1 MKGKNMSIGK
11 SENKLIAINKEVNG
25 FLDIFREFKVAS
37 KETFDEAALHLETI
51 VLQKKV
57 ITEYWAP
64 LIKTAFDAKQKT
76 ATTLREV
83 RNKEEE
89 CLTPLNKAD
98 SHMRHLRLDYKT
110 EQDKK
115 DRVAREKA
123 EEAAQKLAKK
133 EADKLLKKAEKASD
147 IVTEEKLIEKADEVK
162 IAPVFIPK
170 TVKQSERTETGT
182 LNTFVSEIKIEV
194 HDVRSIAGMVYK
206 GELPVNVLTVNEAK
220 IKTWV
225 KMYDRK
231 SGMYDGFN
239 VSIIE
244 KERITLR
251 K

>member
-1 MKGKNMSIGK
+1 MSTNK
-11 SENKLIAINKEVNG
+11 SENKLTAINKEVNG

-57 ITEYWAP
+57 VTDYWAP
-64 LIKTAFDAKQKT
+64 LIRTAFEAKQKT

-123 EEAAQKLAKK
+123 EQAAQKLAKK

-147 IVTEEKLIEKADEVK
+147 TVTEEKLIEKADEVK

-182 LNTFVSEIKIEV
+182 LNTFVSVIEV
-194 HDVRSIAGMVYK
+194 EIHDIKSICGMIYK
-206 GELPVNVLTVNEAK
+206 NELPVSCVTVNEAK
-220 IKTWV
+220 IKNWV
-225 KMYDRK
+225 KAFDV
-231 SGMYDGFN
+231 SAGMQDGFN
-239 VSIIE
+239 VNRTE
-244 KERITLR
+244 KEKITVR
-251 K
+251 QK